1 MSERDKPALPPELAA
16 RIAEQLAPAPLDPE
30 RREALQAR
38 LMERCQRPGTA
49 VLRADEGEWV
59 ETFAGIR
66 VKTLRRDPVNKTQT
80 TLWRIAP
87 GARVPRHTHS
97 QAEECL
103 VLEGSILHEGVEYRA
118 GDYLLAAPGSRHSP
132 FDSPQGALLMIR
144 GEPVPELGRFTRW
157 AIRLLRL

>member
-66 VKTLRRDPVNKTQT
+66 VKTLRRDPVSRTQT

-97 QAEECL
+97 QAEAGPAHLACL
-103 VLEGSILHEGVEYRA
+103 EARRLPVLVQRRWPSVRPHHHS
-118 GDYLLAAPGSRHSP
+118 AARSR
-132 FDSPQGALLMIR
+132 
-144 GEPVPELGRFTRW
+144 
-157 AIRLLRL
+157 